1 MASQERLYEL
11 WMLYFTKK
19 DLAYLRQ
26 WLEIFVVT
34 HEASTLDQDVI
45 LMRGDPRPPDLS
57 VLPASFLQ
65 VSSQQLVQCV
75 HKLSVCLDDEHL
87 SLALLII
94 KALIALC
101 RNVQNVEDI
110 GACSYISHVITLA
123 TMCIQQSKEQ
133 TKQREVSGELSL
145 ETFALH
151 SLHLCQ
157 RLYDPYQNWARRIA
171 GDAVSAMER
180 SRQRFKAAPLINE
193 FVPFFYQCF
202 QEYTHLPGKLTDQ
215 LLHLFG
221 AVIAGNQ
228 RNALQAISPATLEVL
243 MRLLVDP
250 AMAES
255 SGSVARGRL
264 GLTLKCLTEMVQA
277 LHTGSPD
284 QRQVEVASVL
294 DGYFKVLNAE
304 GVAMPGSLAW
314 NDGLVELQ
322 MHMLR
327 SIPEM
332 LACSDRPVLQASFL
346 NSNCFE
352 HLTRLLHNSKLLLSA
367 RAKAPGKSEK
377 ELANSK
383 LQLEQGPGKHT
394 DALTVLTIRV
404 LTCVMHTSPAA
415 KEVFKE
421 RIGYNHLFD
430 LLQSLGQPSLA
441 LLYELLD
448 MAVEGDHRQALSGA
462 SRMYGGGGGGVANV
476 QALLMLVRWLPML
489 ESLSARSYLAAALH
503 QLCCADRPSRTVCV
517 NAGMMS
523 CILDS
528 LQMVDPVRHM
538 DCAVSLVGLLEALG
552 SQSIRAKELFC
563 LFRLLRIHASSPTES
578 AFSSDVPTPDA
589 ATAAQSTSS
598 SAASSDAPPAPAL
611 VPVGVSARLH
621 VGAATALG
629 TVLAVGG
636 GDYLDNDGSRVDE
649 GSAKRRWSST
659 DGFPAEAAH
668 PLTGTVTRALSAMA
682 RRDGVERAM
691 HYFDLTHAMAGIT
704 VPAVQRWP
712 GSGFSFHAWFCLDA
726 TEQRLAHLAGGK
738 RKQLYSFFT
747 SSGTGFEA
755 FVTGAG
761 VLVVAVCTKKEYVT
775 VSLPDTCFHDSAW
788 HCVAVVHTTARRAL
802 FSQCIVNI
810 YVNGQLRDT
819 APLKFPPMGEA
830 FTSCCIGS
838 AGNRTIT
845 PTPSQIPE
853 PTSFFPGSPP
863 HSCSST
869 SFSTSP
875 SSHGVTAIPSPISA
889 SSSSVLDGSPTR
901 PSAFPGAGLPR
912 LSSSSGVPRLAPGTA
927 PCLRTIPAGTQDSE
941 WGSPTSLRGQ
951 LGSVSVFHDAL
962 QPPQVKALYQAGPNN
977 LFPFKPPECAPEL
990 TDLPAKMLLYYT
1002 PKACQKLLCLDLAPS
1017 HLFDGRLTGQTV
1029 VNWDI
1034 KDVIHCM
1041 GGMAVLVPLL
1051 EQLVSTECPAA
1062 QQDDGGAFSS
1072 PARTSEARLE
1082 GSHVA
1087 CFLLLLRNFVRNHPA
1102 NQESLAQ
1109 SQGMATVGALILQSG
1124 KRHMDASV
1132 LTACQ
1137 LLVEAVIDSNA
1148 LLLHQVY
1155 QALLFDFRLWSQAD
1169 FPVRIGH
1176 IQYLSTIIKDN
1187 HKQFRRRYGVQ
1198 FLLDV
1203 VRTYYGSRSSE
1214 LCADDLR
1221 VIRAAIFGLIKYYIT
1236 KEVSSDEVQSIINFL
1251 ASVGEEEQINA
1262 CLDMLLALLRSKG
1275 PSPSYEQLV
1284 LLLTEAGQCEGL
1296 YSLLLLQRKHSD
1308 VLREKL
1314 FRLFL
1319 RLLRSERIGEK
1330 SKQRLRL
1337 RDGLF
1342 AGLVALQ
1349 ADMPVTLTVVRGM
1362 LLIIVTADTSPNY
1375 QDIMAV
1381 VHFSR
1386 KADLSVRHAVCKKV
1400 FDLVYNSHDA
1410 IQQIAR
1416 CTGWQ
1421 DTLVRLLA
1429 WESNPN
1435 AQAMD
1440 TASPTDATP
1449 PLGAAVIPEGEVV
1462 TRADGDKGP
1471 RGHHKAKLCR
1481 QDTLSSTWF
1490 IQRNG
1495 QAEEASEPLSRQSGD
1510 PGEASDLPTRARCQ
1524 GSFSF
1529 NNGIVLGGGD
1539 GAAGASDGESDS
1551 LASLSYQPHTPF
1563 RDSPFDLTLDSPLPE
1578 GACAHGAPQG
1588 SRGSFGAG
1596 APAAGGGG
1604 GSGSVPSTPS
1614 PLDTW
1619 KPFPGSVSRQ
1629 ESSLSDAFDESLLN
1643 EEFFSNVEQSVPVEE
1658 DLCDLLVSVLFSAM
1672 WHGVEGS
1679 DETAWRE
1686 RGQVFTALT
1695 KLGSRCLLLRPPS
1708 HIKRCLLELMLE
1720 ACVSDVRDA
1729 ALASLPGLADNA
1741 LRLLRL
1747 VQDHLITEGQACP
1760 EFWSLKV
1767 MEGLVTLLDTLS
1779 GRQASLGTPLDLSE
1793 TTHISQ
1799 RLLLGFIAHSDTQVC
1814 ATAAAKLHTLL
1825 QTRPLS
1831 GREEAGYL
1839 LGRLDDALSRSAP
1852 EHGARHRAAFDTP
1865 PPVGEEQTSPA
1876 VADHAVDL
1884 NRLTQRETGQ
1894 PSSRPG
1900 TQDPDHPPNRPA
1912 DRNAP
1917 DPQTDRSAEEG
1928 TGATGSTEAPM
1939 PAQGQCGGGGGGGPM
1954 ADSFVVPMLHA
1965 LLERCHKL
1973 LALAQHL
1980 PGLPVP
1986 NGSPT
1991 CLDDFQVYCR
2001 STEWRLFVDIVVL
2014 PLMNQFEMERFA
2026 KGHDRMSCFW
2036 NSCFDALM
2044 GSSCRRDHLRNE
2056 SQRKFQDQVVE
2067 PFRRRTRGESAR
2079 FNNSLKAQAAHLT
2092 ASLRQWRLTRRYL
2105 SSERGPWADPEASP
2119 IHWRLASAETDSDM
2133 RLKLEPNLSFRTH
2146 RESSALRDNHGAQ
2159 QVSVPADSLSLVVV
2173 KEAKV
2178 DEVDEDKLEDE
2189 EEIAPVAP
2197 LGTGEGEQSQKEKLV
2212 LAEECQLIKMVDAVP
2227 GRLELTTH
2235 HVYFYDLSGDKE
2247 EGMGLDFKCP
2257 LWQLREVHLRRYN
2270 LRRSALEIF
2279 FIDQTSY
2286 FLNFTKEVRNRV
2298 YSRIVGL
2305 RPPNLVYYGSRSPQE
2320 LLKASG
2326 ITQKWVNREISNF
2339 EYLMKLNTIAGR
2351 TYNDLAQYP
2360 VFPWVLS
2367 DYTSDELDLSNPGVF
2382 RDLSKPIG
2390 IVSERNAKEVKDRY
2404 ENFED
2409 TTGTT
2414 GKFHYGTHYSNAAGV
2429 MHYMIRVE
2437 PLTTLHIQ
2445 LQSGRFDCADRQFH
2459 SIPATWQALMDSP
2472 NDVKELIPEFFYF
2485 PEFLENQNGFDLG
2498 TLQMSRETVN
2508 NVVLPRWAKS
2518 PDDFIRKHRAALE
2531 SEFVSAH
2538 LHEWIDLIFGY
2549 KQRGPAAVEAH
2560 NVFYYCTYEGAV
2572 DVDAI
2577 ENEMERKAVEGMI
2590 SNFGQTPCQLLKEPH
2605 PSRLS
2610 AVSAL
2615 RALSRTDTF
2624 TMNLFLNTSELK
2636 TFFEEGISDDIPIV
2650 KAVVPRNQPRSFIS
2664 QGGLETLV
2672 TVSANSLVG
2681 AHGWLPYN
2689 KNISNYFTFSR
2700 DPSVASIKTQRYIT
2714 GPLAPGLEASCRLY
2728 AVSLDGKLLFSA
2740 GNWDNSVRA
2749 TSLGKARPVAHYTR
2763 HIDIVTCLA
2772 LDGCGIHLVTGS
2784 RDTTCMVWQLLY
2796 QGGICVGLM
2805 PKPLQ
2810 VLYGHTAEVL
2820 CVAISTELDMA
2831 VSGAKDGMVMVHTVQ
2846 HGQYMRCLRPPCESS
2861 LPLSV
2866 PALALSC
2873 EGHVVVYSTLEAKA
2887 SLKDKHTLHV
2897 YSVNG
2902 RHLASQGLYE
2912 QLADLCVAGEHVVLG
2927 SMQCNL
2933 SIRHLHSL
2941 EEVTSLAMR
2950 VPVHCVSVTK
2960 ERSHVLV
2967 GLADGKLIFVGVGRA
2982 PEIRSGQLRKLW
2994 GSTKRMSQV
3003 SAGETRYNPS

>member
-1 MASQERLYEL
+1 
-11 WMLYFTKK
+11 
-19 DLAYLRQ
+19 
-26 WLEIFVVT
+26 
-34 HEASTLDQDVI
+34 
-45 LMRGDPRPPDLS
+45 
-57 VLPASFLQ
+57 
-65 VSSQQLVQCV
+65 
-75 HKLSVCLDDEHL
+75 
-87 SLALLII
+87 
-94 KALIALC
+94 
-101 RNVQNVEDI
+101 
-110 GACSYISHVITLA
+110 
-123 TMCIQQSKEQ
+123 
-133 TKQREVSGELSL
+133 L

-193 FVPFFYQCF
+193 FVPFFYHNLS
-202 QEYTHLPGKLTDQ
+202 EYTHLPGKLTDQ

-377 ELANSK
+377 ELANN
-383 LQLEQGPGKHT
+383 LLMPAQGPGKHT

-578 AFSSDVPTPDA
+578 AFSSDV
-589 ATAAQSTSS
+589 Q
-598 SAASSDAPPAPAL
+598 
-611 VPVGVSARLH
+611 
-621 VGAATALG
+621 
-629 TVLAVGG
+629 
-636 GDYLDNDGSRVDE
+636 
-649 GSAKRRWSST
+649 
-659 DGFPAEAAH
+659 AAH

-863 HSCSST
+863 HSSSST

-889 SSSSVLDGSPTR
+889 SSSSVL
-901 PSAFPGAGLPR
+901 
-912 LSSSSGVPRLAPGTA
+912 
-927 PCLRTIPAGTQDSE
+927 AGTQDSE

-1072 PARTSEARLE
+1072 PARTSVKLQLGVDTNHNDQARLE

-1449 PLGAAVIPEGEVV
+1449 PLGAAVIP
-1462 TRADGDKGP
+1462 
-1471 RGHHKAKLCR
+1471 
-1481 QDTLSSTWF
+1481 
-1490 IQRNG
+1490 
-1495 QAEEASEPLSRQSGD
+1495 
-1510 PGEASDLPTRARCQ
+1510 
-1524 GSFSF
+1524 
-1529 NNGIVLGGGD
+1529 
-1539 GAAGASDGESDS
+1539 
-1551 LASLSYQPHTPF
+1551 PHTPF

-1643 EEFFSNVEQSVPVEE
+1643 EEFFSNVEQSVVPPPQVPVEE

-1852 EHGARHRAAFDTP
+1852 EHGARHRAAFDT
-1865 PPVGEEQTSPA
+1865 
-1876 VADHAVDL
+1876 H
-1884 NRLTQRETGQ
+1884 
-1894 PSSRPG
+1894 
-1900 TQDPDHPPNRPA
+1900 
-1912 DRNAP
+1912 
-1917 DPQTDRSAEEG
+1917 
-1928 TGATGSTEAPM
+1928 
-1939 PAQGQCGGGGGGGPM
+1939 
-1954 ADSFVVPMLHA
+1954 SFVVPMLHA

-2067 PFRRRTRGESAR
+2067 PFRRRTRGERER
-2079 FNNSLKAQAAHLT
+2079 FNNSLKAQAAEKEAKLSW
-2092 ASLRQWRLTRRYL
+2092 SLRAH
-2105 SSERGPWADPEASP
+2105 SKP
-2119 IHWRLASAETDSDM
+2119 
-2133 RLKLEPNLSFRTH
+2133 
-2146 RESSALRDNHGAQ
+2146 
-2159 QVSVPADSLSLVVV
+2159 QVTLVGVPADSLSLGVVL
-2173 KEAKV
+2173 EAKV

-2197 LGTGEGEQSQKEKLV
+2197 TRRSTDRLVVLSRVLLRLPPPASGTGEGEQSQKEKLV

-2247 EGMGLDFKCP
+2247 EGAAPGMGLDFKCP

-2286 FLNFTKEVRNRV
+2286 FLNFTKEISCSLYYGTGWYDLPDVHGVYHTTHLHVRNRV

-2560 NVFYYCTYEGAV
+2560 NVFYYCTYEG
-2572 DVDAI
+2572 
-2577 ENEMERKAVEGMI
+2577 
-2590 SNFGQTPCQLLKEPH
+2590 
-2605 PSRLS
+2605 
-2610 AVSAL
+2610 
-2615 RALSRTDTF
+2615 
-2624 TMNLFLNTSELK
+2624 
-2636 TFFEEGISDDIPIV
+2636 
-2650 KAVVPRNQPRSFIS
+2650 
-2664 QGGLETLV
+2664 
-2672 TVSANSLVG
+2672 
-2681 AHGWLPYN
+2681 
-2689 KNISNYFTFSR
+2689 
-2700 DPSVASIKTQRYIT
+2700 
-2714 GPLAPGLEASCRLY
+2714 
-2728 AVSLDGKLLFSA
+2728 
-2740 GNWDNSVRA
+2740 
-2749 TSLGKARPVAHYTR
+2749 
-2763 HIDIVTCLA
+2763 
-2772 LDGCGIHLVTGS
+2772 
-2784 RDTTCMVWQLLY
+2784 
-2796 QGGICVGLM
+2796 
-2805 PKPLQ
+2805 
-2810 VLYGHTAEVL
+2810 
-2820 CVAISTELDMA
+2820 
-2831 VSGAKDGMVMVHTVQ
+2831 
-2846 HGQYMRCLRPPCESS
+2846 
-2861 LPLSV
+2861 
-2866 PALALSC
+2866 
-2873 EGHVVVYSTLEAKA
+2873 
-2887 SLKDKHTLHV
+2887 
-2897 YSVNG
+2897 
-2902 RHLASQGLYE
+2902 
-2912 QLADLCVAGEHVVLG
+2912 
-2927 SMQCNL
+2927 
-2933 SIRHLHSL
+2933 
-2941 EEVTSLAMR
+2941 
-2950 VPVHCVSVTK
+2950 
-2960 ERSHVLV
+2960 
-2967 GLADGKLIFVGVGRA
+2967 
-2982 PEIRSGQLRKLW
+2982 
-2994 GSTKRMSQV
+2994 
-3003 SAGETRYNPS
+3003 

>member
-19 DLAYLRQ
+19 DPAFLRQ

-110 GACSYISHVITLA
+110 GACSYTSHVITLA

-151 SLHLCQ
+151 SLHFCQ
-157 RLYDPYQNWARRIA
+157 RLYDPYQNWARRVA

-250 AMAES
+250 AMAGS

-304 GVAMPGSLAW
+304 GVTTPGSLAW

-383 LQLEQGPGKHT
+383 LQLEQGPGKRT

-462 SRMYGGGGGGVANV
+462 SRMYGGGGGGGVANV
-476 QALLMLVRWLPML
+476 QALLMLVRWLPTL

-563 LFRLLRIHASSPTES
+563 LFRLLR
-578 AFSSDVPTPDA
+578 
-589 ATAAQSTSS
+589 
-598 SAASSDAPPAPAL
+598 
-611 VPVGVSARLH
+611 
-621 VGAATALG
+621 
-629 TVLAVGG
+629 
-636 GDYLDNDGSRVDE
+636 
-649 GSAKRRWSST
+649 RRWSST
-659 DGFPAEAAH
+659 DGFNAEAAAVH

-863 HSCSST
+863 HSTSST
-869 SFSTSP
+869 SSFPTSP

-962 QPPQVKALYQAGPNN
+962 QPPQVKALHQAGPNN

-1148 LLLHQVY
+1148 LLLHQAY

-1349 ADMPVTLTVVRGM
+1349 ADVPVTLTVVRGM

-1435 AQAMD
+1435 AQAGD

-1449 PLGAAVIPEGEVV
+1449 PLGVAVIPEGEVA
-1462 TRADGDKGP
+1462 TRADGDKVP
-1471 RGHHKAKLCR
+1471 RGHHKAKL
-1481 QDTLSSTWF
+1481 
-1490 IQRNG
+1490 
-1495 QAEEASEPLSRQSGD
+1495 
-1510 PGEASDLPTRARCQ
+1510 
-1524 GSFSF
+1524 
-1529 NNGIVLGGGD
+1529 
-1539 GAAGASDGESDS
+1539 DGESDS

-1578 GACAHGAPQG
+1578 GACAHGAPPG

-1596 APAAGGGG
+1596 APAAGGGGG

-1643 EEFFSNVEQSVPVEE
+1643 EEFFSHVEQSVPVEE

-1679 DETAWRE
+1679 DESAWRE

-1747 VQDHLITEGQACP
+1747 VQDLLITEGQACP

-1779 GRQASLGTPLDLSE
+1779 ARQASLGTPLDLSE

-1852 EHGARHRAAFDTP
+1852 EHGARHRAAFDTH
-1865 PPVGEEQTSPA
+1865 PPV
-1876 VADHAVDL
+1876 
-1884 NRLTQRETGQ
+1884 
-1894 PSSRPG
+1894 
-1900 TQDPDHPPNRPA
+1900 
-1912 DRNAP
+1912 
-1917 DPQTDRSAEEG
+1917 
-1928 TGATGSTEAPM
+1928 
-1939 PAQGQCGGGGGGGPM
+1939 
-1954 ADSFVVPMLHA
+1954 DSFVVPMLHA

-1973 LALAQHL
+1973 LALAEHL
-1980 PGLPVP
+1980 PGLPAP

-2044 GSSCRRDHLRNE
+2044 GSSCRRDRLRNE
-2056 SQRKFQDQVVE
+2056 SQRKFQDQVME

-2079 FNNSLKAQAAHLT
+2079 FNSSLKTQAAQLT
-2092 ASLRQWRLTRRYL
+2092 ASLRQWCLTRRYL

-2189 EEIAPVAP
+2189 EDIAPVAP

-2485 PEFLENQNGFDLG
+2485 PEFLENQNGFNLG

-2796 QGGICVGLM
+2796 QGGICVGLI

-2846 HGQYMRCLRPPCESS
+2846 RGQYMRCLRPPCESS

-2912 QLADLCVAGEHVVLG
+2912 QLTDLCVAGDHVVLG